1 MKVKSTFYQKKKFLK
16 IMAFDDISVLSI
28 LKSFDIDENIGTK
41 TFCTK
46 EGSGKSGSFF
56 YVTYDKK
63 FIIKTLR
70 REEKDVLINMLDDFI
85 DHLKNVKDLKL

>member
-1 MKVKSTFYQKKKFLK
+1 MEVKSTFYQKKKFLQ

-41 TFCTK
+41 TFQTK

-85 DHLKNVKDLKL
+85 DHLQNVKDL

>member
-1 MKVKSTFYQKKKFLK
+1 
-16 IMAFDDISVLSI
+16 MAFDDITVLSI

-41 TFCTK
+41 TFQTK

-85 DHLKNVKDLKL
+85 DHL

>member
-1 MKVKSTFYQKKKFLK
+1 M
-16 IMAFDDISVLSI
+16 
-28 LKSFDIDENIGTK
+28 
-41 TFCTK
+41 
-46 EGSGKSGSFF
+46 GSGKSGSFF